1 MTSTAPPPTGALVEP
16 RIFVDWFRHCA
27 PYIHAHRGRTFVVA
41 FGGEA
46 VADPEFHRLVHD
58 LALLSSLG
66 VRLVIVHG
74 TRPQIEDRLREADI
88 TSEFHDGIRITRPEA
103 MTLVKEA
110 VGITRVEIE
119 SKLSMSQPDS
129 PMFGSRVR
137 VASGNFVTARPVGVR
152 NGVDYWY
159 TGEVRRIDA
168 DAIKQRLDSG
178 AVVLI
183 SNLGY
188 SWTGETFNLSVHDV
202 ASSVAEALSADKLVC
217 LTEGEGLVDRQGKLI
232 RELSPKGLDQ
242 LIFQREDLD
251 WDVRRWVQAGA
262 RACLGGVR
270 RAHLIART
278 LDGALLTELYTRDGA
293 GTLIALEAFEG
304 MRTASQRDLPGIVEL
319 IRPLEE
325 KGILVKRSR
334 ERLEQELEHFVVV
347 ERDGMVVA
355 CVSLYAF
362 GDGSIG
368 EVSCFAVHPDYRK
381 GGQGDRLLTF
391 VEKRALAAGMSRVFV
406 LTTHTEHWFH
416 ERGYVPSSPDA
427 LPADRRSLYNPARA
441 SKVLVK
447 ELCAEGEPW

>member
-1 MTSTAPPPTGALVEP
+1 MSSVFPSNGVESRP
-16 RIFVDWFRHCA
+16 FVDWFRHCA

-46 VADPEFHRLVHD
+46 VADAEFHRLVHD
-58 LALLSSLG
+58 VALLSSLG

-74 TRPQIEDRLREADI
+74 SRPQIEERLVDAGI
-88 TSEFHDGIRITRPEA
+88 ASEFHDGLRITRADALEF
-103 MTLVKEA
+103 VKEA

-129 PMFGSRVR
+129 PMFGARVR
-137 VASGNFVTARPVGVR
+137 VACGNFVTARPVGVR
-152 NGVDYWY
+152 NGVDHWY
-159 TGEVRRIDA
+159 TGEVRRVDT
-168 DAIKQRLDSG
+168 DAIRQRLDSG

-188 SWTGETFNLSVHDV
+188 SWTGDVFNLGVHDV

-217 LTEGEGLVDRQGKLI
+217 LTEGHGLLDAQGKLI
-232 RELSPKGLDQ
+232 REVSPKGLDSV
-242 LIFQREDLD
+242 LFQRDDIDL
-251 WDVRRWVQAGA
+251 DVRRWVQAGA

-270 RAHLIART
+270 RAHLIARCE
-278 LDGALLTELYTRDGA
+278 DGGLLTELYTRDGV

-304 MRTASQRDLPGIVEL
+304 MRTASPRDLPGVVEL

-325 KGILVKRSR
+325 KGVLVPRSR
-334 ERLEQELEHFVVV
+334 ERLEREIEHFMVV

-355 CVSLYAF
+355 CVALYAF

-381 GGQGDRLLTF
+381 GKQGERMLQF
-391 VEKRALAAGMSRVFV
+391 VEKRASQAGMRRLFV

-427 LPADRRSLYNPARA
+427 LPEDRRSLYNAARA
-441 SKVLVK
+441 SKVLFK
-447 ELCAEGEPW
+447 ELLSEEPSW